1 MEVDAGLRGEHADWV
16 RDHDP
21 VLRYARALLAAG
33 VVDRD
38 ALLAIDRRVTDEIA
52 AAKDFAEESPFPAP
66 ETALDRAF
74 A

>member
-1 MEVDAGLRGEHADWV
+1 M

-21 VLRYARALLAAG
+21 ILRYARALLAAG

-38 ALLAIDRRVTDEIA
+38 ALLGIDKRVAGEIA
-52 AAKDFAEESPFPAP
+52 AARAYAEESPFPAP
-66 ETALDRAF
+66 ETALGRAF